1 MRLFAKECLLPLRIQ
16 KYEALI
22 RRINENHPIQP
33 ALLTEYKNWMAGYH
47 GEKSLDFH
55 LSMLPDTNYLI
66 FHNIRLQLGKYF
78 FQIDILL
85 LSAAFALALEVKNR
99 TGEYHFQKYLNQTI
113 LKNNG
118 KDERIKNP
126 VLQAKLQALKLKN
139 WLKKHNSREIPIHYL
154 FVNSNQRAMIRV
166 ESGHEQILRNIC
178 NSEGLLEKITQ
189 IASQNK
195 DEKLNKK
202 ELGKVKR
209 LILTNDTPEDPD
221 LLEHFHLSKNDLPT
235 GVQCPIC
242 NCLPMK
248 YIYGTWVCPNCKCNS
263 KTVHIQALN
272 DYFLLIKPSITNSE
286 LRRFLHIDSPKS
298 ANNILKSMN
307 LAYKGVFKGRIY
319 FPKRSKVATHAPAP
333 S

>member
-1 MRLFAKECLLPLRIQ
+1 
-16 KYEALI
+16 
-22 RRINENHPIQP
+22 
-33 ALLTEYKNWMAGYH
+33 MAGYH

-85 LSAAFALALEVKNR
+85 HSAAFALALEVKNR

-118 KDERIKNP
+118 KEERVKNP
-126 VLQAKLQALKLKN
+126 VLQARLQALKLKK
-139 WLKKHNSREIPIHYL
+139 WLKEHNISDIPIHYL
-154 FVNSNQRAMIRV
+154 VVNSNQRAIIRV

-202 ELGKVKR
+202 ELGKAKR
-209 LILTNDTPEDPD
+209 LILTNDTPENPD
-221 LLEHFHLSKNDLPT
+221 ILEHFHLSTHDLPT
-235 GVQCPIC
+235 GVQCPTC

-248 YIYGTWVCPNCKCNS
+248 YIYGTWVCPNCKCKS
-263 KTVHIQALN
+263 KTAHIQALN

-286 LRRFLHIDSPKS
+286 LRRFLHIHSPKS
-298 ANNILKSMN
+298 ANKILKSMN
-307 LAYKGVFKGRIY
+307 LAYIGVFKGRIY
-319 FPKRSKVATHAPAP
+319 FPKSSKVATHAPVP